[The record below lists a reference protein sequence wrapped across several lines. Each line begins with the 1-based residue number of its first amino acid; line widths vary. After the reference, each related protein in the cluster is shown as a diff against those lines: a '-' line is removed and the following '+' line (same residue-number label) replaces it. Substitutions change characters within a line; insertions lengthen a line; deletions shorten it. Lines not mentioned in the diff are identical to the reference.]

1 MKSMKIKAQVWVE
14 TVIYTLIGLS
24 VIGILLGFAVPRINE
39 SRDKAV
45 IEQSISV
52 LGGIDGKIY
61 EVQGTK
67 WNKRVVD
74 LKISKGKL
82 VIDGIN
88 NEIYWIMDSK
98 SRFSEPGTEI
108 PFGKTMRVLTE
119 KKGDAWSVKLRL
131 PYNIDLKTNG
141 ADSSIEL
148 LSAATPYSLN
158 VENIGNNEG
167 GTIIVDMSVS

>member
-1 MKSMKIKAQVWVE
+1 MKLGNKEAQVWVE

-24 VIGILLGFAVPRINE
+24 VIGILLGFAVPKINE
-39 SRDKAV
+39 AKDKSI

-52 LGGIDGKIY
+52 LDGIDEKIS

-82 VIDGIN
+82 VIDGVTNDIS
-88 NEIYWIMDSK
+88 WTMDSK

-108 PFGKTMRVLTE
+108 PFGNKIKVLTE
-119 KKGDAWSVKLRL
+119 QTGDGWSVRLRI
-131 PYNIDLKTNG
+131 PYNVDLKVNG
-141 ADSSIEL
+141 LESSIEL
-148 LSAATPYSLN
+148 ISSETPYSLN
-158 VENIGNNEG
+158 IENTGNNASG
-167 GTIIVDMSVS
+167 IVIVDMSVS